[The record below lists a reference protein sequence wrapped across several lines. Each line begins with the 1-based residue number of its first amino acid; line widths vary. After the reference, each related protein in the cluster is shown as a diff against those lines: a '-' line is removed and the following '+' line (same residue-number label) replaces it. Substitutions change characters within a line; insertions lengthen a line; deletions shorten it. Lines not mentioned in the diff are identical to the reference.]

1 MRCLIDSDIL
11 VYEIAN
17 CGQYIDPDSGKLIV
31 REFDYVSGL
40 LDDKIKEIEAL
51 CWATEPSV
59 LYLTGDRKLIKSV
72 NKKRKFQG
80 EKELEFKPNFR
91 FEAAKQKE
99 YKGTRNP
106 DKPFHYNN
114 IREYMLANY
123 ECVVSEGMEAD
134 DMICVELVRNGE
146 KLDVICCSRDK
157 DLRMVPGM
165 HFGWECG
172 RQPQFGP
179 KRVDFIGEISL
190 SKDRKAIKGT
200 GIKFFYSQLIT
211 GDNVDNIPGLRGAGA
226 VLAYESLSDLG
237 TEREMFECVAGLYEK
252 KYGVDWREEMKEQ
265 AKLLWM
271 VRELD
276 AEGNPIHY
284 IMYDERP
291 EYALDGKT
299 TE

>member
-1 MRCLIDSDIL
+1 
-11 VYEIAN
+11 
-17 CGQYIDPDSGKLIV
+17 
-31 REFDYVSGL
+31 
-40 LDDKIKEIEAL
+40 LDDKIKEIESL

-91 FEAAKQKE
+91 FATAKKKE

-106 DKPFHYNN
+106 EKPFHYNN

-123 ECVVSEGMEAD
+123 ECIISEGMEAD

-146 KLDVICCSRDK
+146 RLDVICCSRDK

-190 SKDRKAIKGT
+190 S
-200 GIKFFYSQLIT
+200 
-211 GDNVDNIPGLRGAGA
+211 
-226 VLAYESLSDLG
+226 

-252 KYGVDWREEMKEQ
+252 KYGEDWRTEFREQ
-265 AKLLWM
+265 ADLLWM
-271 VRELD
+271 IRELD
-276 AEGNPIHY
+276 EEGCPVKY
-284 IMYDERP
+284 VMYDERND
-291 EYALDGKT
+291 YAVDG
-299 TE
+299 

>member
-1 MRCLIDSDIL
+1 MTGEL
-11 VYEIAN
+11 V
-17 CGQYIDPDSGKLIV
+17 V
-31 REFDYVSGL
+31 REFDYVASL
-40 LDDKIKEIEAL
+40 LDDKIREIEAL
-51 CWATEPSV
+51 CWATEPSI
-59 LYLTGDRKLIKSV
+59 LYLTGDRKLTKSV
-72 NKKRKFQG
+72 NKKRVHEG
-80 EKELEFKPNFR
+80 KEEIPFVPNFR
-91 FEAAKQKE
+91 FDVAKKRD
-99 YKGTRNP
+99 YKGTRKQE
-106 DKPFHYNN
+106 KPFHYNN

-123 ECVVSEGMEAD
+123 ECVVAEGMEAD

-190 SKDRKAIKGT
+190 SKDRKVVKGT

-211 GDNVDNIPGLRGAGA
+211 GDTVDNIPGLRGAGP
-226 VLAYESLSDLG
+226 VLAFESLSELS
-237 TEREMFECVAGLYEK
+237 TEAEMFGCVAGLYEK
-252 KYGVDWREEMKEQ
+252 KYGEDWRAEFLEQ

-276 AEGNPIHY
+276 EQGSPIHY
-284 IMYDERP
+284 VMFDER
-291 EYALDGKT
+291 EDYALAG
-299 TE
+299 

>member
-17 CGQYIDPDSGKLIV
+17 CGQFTDEVTGELVV
-31 REFDYVSGL
+31 REFDYVASL
-40 LDDKIKEIEAL
+40 LDDKVMEIEAL
-51 CWATEPSV
+51 CWATEPSI
-59 LYLTGDRKLIKSV
+59 LYLTGDRKLTKSV
-72 NKKRKFQG
+72 NKKREYEG
-80 EKELEFKPNFR
+80 LPSIEFVPNFR
-91 FEAAKQKE
+91 FAVAKKKD
-99 YKGTRNP
+99 YKGTRKQ

-123 ECVVSEGMEAD
+123 ECVIAEGMEAD
-134 DMICVELVRNGE
+134 DMICVELIRSGD

-190 SKDRKAIKGT
+190 SKDRKTVKGT

-226 VLAYESLSDLG
+226 VLAFESLADLG
-237 TEREMFECVAGLYEK
+237 TEAVLFECVAGLYEK
-252 KYGVDWREEMKEQ
+252 KYGEDWRTELREQ
-265 AKLLWM
+265 ADLLWM
-271 VRELD
+271 IRELD
-276 AEGNPIHY
+276 EEGKPVKY
-284 IMYDERP
+284 VMWDER
-291 EYALDGKT
+291 GGQ
-299 TE
+299 